1 MRLIFFKKQHILIYY
16 VSITYQIKMKELLY
30 LKDEQIKDFIEKIFY
45 AYRETFSDPK
55 KILNKYSFGV
65 AHLKVLNLISRYE
78 GITISKLLIK
88 LKVTKQSLNRVLRDL
103 SKSDVIIYKQG
114 IKDSRLKHLY
124 LNEKGKNLSDEFFN
138 QQKKRIYNALR
149 NSSPDSVIHFNNVI
163 KKIIN
168 G

>member
-1 MRLIFFKKQHILIYY
+1 
-16 VSITYQIKMKELLY
+16 MKELLY

-88 LKVTKQSLNRVLRDL
+88 CCASTSHATSLTHEAPIV
-103 SKSDVIIYKQG
+103 
-114 IKDSRLKHLY
+114 
-124 LNEKGKNLSDEFFN
+124 
-138 QQKKRIYNALR
+138 
-149 NSSPDSVIHFNNVI
+149 
-163 KKIIN
+163 
-168 G
+168 

>member
-1 MRLIFFKKQHILIYY
+1 MPVKSASSR
-16 VSITYQIKMKELLY
+16 T
-30 LKDEQIKDFIEKIFY
+30 
-45 AYRETFSDPK
+45 

-114 IKDSRLKHLY
+114 IKDSRLKHL
-124 LNEKGKNLSDEFFN
+124 
-138 QQKKRIYNALR
+138 
-149 NSSPDSVIHFNNVI
+149 
-163 KKIIN
+163 
-168 G
+168 